1 MGPKYEFMS
10 ENFVGQFLPVRGT
23 MLSTVRKLES
33 GLIKVLNICESS
45 HIKSTEG
52 EGRLCAPQWFVFALG
67 VKENHKKHIDGG
79 GRRTFSLIHRHEP
92 NLTLT
97 PVSLYYHYYG
107 YVFLLTLSVQ
117 ACPASASLLLNHPA
131 GSPQIIS
138 FALVLLS
145 VPFSWAFLPVFL
157 SLIFESARA
166 LF

>member
-1 MGPKYEFMS
+1 MS
-10 ENFVGQFLPVRGT
+10 ENFVGHFFSARGT

-45 HIKSTEG
+45 HIKPTEG
-52 EGRLCAPQWFVFALG
+52 EGRLRTSMICVRIGDERKPQETHRW
-67 VKENHKKHIDGG
+67 
-79 GRRTFSLIHRHEP
+79 RRTGYLELFTFSLIHRHES

-117 ACPASASLLLNHPA
+117 ACPASASLLLNYPP
-131 GSPQIIS
+131 GSPQLIS

-145 VPFSWAFLPVFL
+145 VPFS
-157 SLIFESARA
+157 
-166 LF
+166 